1 MKRSLTLIVV
11 VVQTLIGIATA
22 SNSKDKTIEAFR
34 KSYEAER
41 VGNYSMAIKH
51 LQEVYDENSYA
62 INLRLG
68 WLSYMLGQ
76 FQQSIAYYNKAIS
89 LMPYSIEA
97 KFGLI
102 YPLYALGRID
112 EVIQQYK
119 EILKIDPNN
128 YRALYNLG
136 SIYFNQGKYLEA
148 YDLFKKLVNLY
159 PFDYDAVIML
169 AWTSYYLKKYK
180 EAKALFET
188 ALMNNPYSES
198 AKQGLELL
206 RQ

>member
-1 MKRSLTLIVV
+1 MKRMLAFLMVFQLI
-11 VVQTLIGIATA
+11 TGIATA
-22 SNSKDKTIEAFR
+22 QQSTDKIIEAFK
-34 KSYEAER
+34 KSYEAES
-41 VGNYSMAIKH
+41 VGNYSLAIKY

-62 INLRLG
+62 MNLRLG
-68 WLSYMLGQ
+68 WLSYMIGQ

-102 YPLYALGRID
+102 YPLYALGRIN
-112 EVIQQYK
+112 EVVQQYK
-119 EILKIDPNN
+119 EILNIDPNN

-206 RQ
+206 GQ

>member
-1 MKRSLTLIVV
+1 MKRI
-11 VVQTLIGIATA
+11 IGILFIVGQLTVA
-22 SNSKDKTIEAFR
+22 SAYAHTNTQQVIEAFR

-41 VGNYSMAIKH
+41 VGNYSLAIKY
-51 LQEVYDENSYA
+51 LQDVYDENSYA
-62 INLRLG
+62 MNLRLG

-89 LMPYSIEA
+89 LMPYAIEA
-97 KFGLI
+97 KFGII
-102 YPLYALGRID
+102 YPLYALGRIN
-112 EVIQQYK
+112 EVIEQYK

-180 EAKALFET
+180 EARALFT
-188 ALMNNPYSES
+188 IALMYDPYSES
-198 AKQGLELL
+198 AKKGLELL
-206 RQ
+206 SQ

>member
-1 MKRSLTLIVV
+1 MKRMLAVLVV
-11 VVQTLIGIATA
+11 LQLVTGIAKAQQPT
-22 SNSKDKTIEAFR
+22 DKIIEAFK
-34 KSYEAER
+34 KSYEAEK
-41 VGNYSMAIKH
+41 VGNYSLAIKY

-62 INLRLG
+62 MNLRLG

-119 EILKIDPNN
+119 EILNIDPNN

-206 RQ
+206 GQ

>member
-1 MKRSLTLIVV
+1 MIGKLSILF
-11 VVQTLIGIATA
+11 LIGQLVITTAIAKP
-22 SNSKDKTIEAFR
+22 SIEQIIEAFK
-34 KSYEAER
+34 KSYEAEKE
-41 VGNYSMAIKH
+41 GNYSQAIKY
-51 LQEVYDENSYA
+51 LQEVYDENSYP

-97 KFGLI
+97 KFGII

-112 EVIQQYK
+112 EVIKQYK

-128 YRALYNLG
+128 YRALYYLG

-206 RQ
+206 KQ